1 MGNSFPGSYP
11 RVPPC
16 PAPLP
21 PSPAPC
27 LRSAHQT
34 SGDCLLGGPSDLVN
48 PTIPST
54 AGFPMVIRGHAAS
67 EAPDP
72 ARATAPLHRLRHSRA
87 AVPKYD
93 APERKPAGSYWQADG
108 IKVWRG
114 TRSDKILNHAKA

>member
-1 MGNSFPGSYP
+1 MGNSFPVSYP

-27 LRSAHQT
+27 LRSVHQT
-34 SGDCLLGGPSDLVN
+34 SGDCLPGGPSGVVT
-48 PTIPST
+48 PTIPGT
-54 AGFPMVIRGHAAS
+54 AGFPMVIRVCTAS

-87 AVPKYD
+87 AVPKYV
-93 APERKPAGSYWQADG
+93 APEREYWEFLSLM
-108 IKVWRG
+108 
-114 TRSDKILNHAKA
+114 SDSEV